1 MNNIKK
7 LGRLIDSD
15 FIMLNNKDKPAL
27 NERPAKYESES
38 ILDKVLNLFMVYE
51 EYKTYKLKM
60 S

>member
-1 MNNIKK
+1 
-7 LGRLIDSD
+7 
-15 FIMLNNKDKPAL
+15 MLNNKDKPAL

-51 EYKTYKLKM
+51 EYKIYKLKM